1 MRGRQVETQSGLT
14 DVQRRFV
21 EELGQLYTRYGL
33 ALSFGRVFG
42 LLLVSDEPVSL
53 DEIAVKLSMSKT
65 SASVT
70 ARELERAGV
79 ARRLGMPGTKRIL
92 YEAGDEMDP
101 VLGAMFARI
110 RASLDTIRRVEP
122 ALARGRARE
131 RIRTMKDLHEL
142 WLREADGIMERWRRR
157 SRMT

>member
-1 MRGRQVETQSGLT
+1 
-14 DVQRRFV
+14 
-21 EELGQLYTRYGL
+21 
-33 ALSFGRVFG
+33 
-42 LLLVSDEPVSL
+42 
-53 DEIAVKLSMSKT
+53 MSKT

-70 ARELERAGV
+70 ARELEGAGV

-101 VLGAMFARI
+101 VFGALFARI

-131 RIRTMKDLHEL
+131 RLRTMKDLHEF
-142 WLREADGIMERWRRR
+142 WLREADGIMDRWRRR